1 MSWIRSVDRPNDG
14 LCLTPQLFNSGGLH
28 PFWFHLCDGISSRQS
43 SSFWMCLP
51 VNQRFVAASAW
62 QPLTT
67 ASLSMSLPV
76 AVILLLRKCFQK
88 KHFYIF
94 RRLVFCREARL
105 IIHKNSLTGRGPT
118 HDSLDDDNV
127 DDDKP
132 QTKRVTGCALCGAT
146 GEVSVEPAPSIDR
159 PE

>member
-76 AVILLLRKCFQK
+76 AVILLLRKC
-88 KHFYIF
+88 
-94 RRLVFCREARL
+94 
-105 IIHKNSLTGRGPT
+105 RGPT